1 MKNKALGV
9 SAVLAIVAVVGWT
22 VSVAMAAPLANP
34 QEAANC
40 STATGTWHF
49 VHVQTSETS
58 GTLTTTIGGITYTV
72 QNTSSPSA
80 NLHYSV
86 TAGGTLGATSDNVE
100 GGKLVLSD
108 CPQAP
113 PPPPP
118 PVPPPPV
125 PPPPL

>member
-34 QEAANC
+34 GEAANC

-49 VHVQTSETS
+49 VHVQTSATS
-58 GTLTTTIGGITYTV
+58 GTLTTTIGGVTYTV
-72 QNTSSPSA
+72 ANSPSPSA
-80 NLHYSV
+80 NLHYYV
-86 TAGGTLGATSDNVE
+86 TAGGTLGTTSDTPTD
-100 GGKLVLSD
+100 GKLVLSD
-108 CPQAP
+108 CPTAP